1 MHKKY
6 MYVWFMVILVSFSVD
21 FFASSGNG
29 KYYGDSQ
36 VVNEFYSNKF
46 TDKER
51 EGMIKFLN
59 DNGILSQ
66 ASMQGTITALEKA
79 NLDSFLNNFAR
90 IFATQID
97 NKDFPEQF
105 AKEWVQAV
113 QRGDFPKKIG
123 DEWVKAVQRS
133 DLPQDL
139 GEGLAGGLVKGLSK
153 ELKDSK
159 VVDELVG
166 SFNKAFKEAA
176 DKASGDVSKSVGKD
190 SKLAKTVEETGS
202 YYTGLGKKFYREVV
216 LENMILTG
224 VVAVGITAALYSVPF
239 AVRTVERKMTRP
251 KLIIE
256 SSQLTAMEKLQ
267 SLFVIA
273 KKKPMEQMVSSPS
286 LKKYLDD
293 IVKVTTSINTKIK
306 EGKTNVKYRNL
317 LLYGPP
323 GTGKTMFAKEL
334 AKQSGLEYSCMSGSS
349 FSKFKDG
356 EGIEALDELFAWAQ
370 ESDGLIIFIDE
381 ADTFL
386 SKRDNMDPQSKAY
399 QLLNNFLNYT
409 GQRSDRFMLVFAT
422 NHQHVLD
429 SAMYRR
435 IDDAIEMPLPSKIQR
450 IDALILYKN
459 KILMDLQ
466 QNGKFFVDS
475 VEKSLDIKTIDAIAE
490 QTKGLSYGDLE
501 GIINTLKTD
510 SDILQKPAINEDLIK
525 IVVDRFVKKHQNF
538 TDGKY
543 LGLIED

>member
-1 MHKKY
+1 MNKKY
-6 MYVWFMVILVSFSVD
+6 TFVWLMLVVGSFSAD
-21 FFASSGNG
+21 LFASSGNG

-36 VVNEFYSNKF
+36 VVNEFYSDKF

-59 DNGILSQ
+59 DNGLLSQ
-66 ASMQGTITALEKA
+66 ASMQGTIMALEKA

-105 AKEWVQAV
+105 ARELVQAV
-113 QRGDFPKKIG
+113 QRGDF
-123 DEWVKAVQRS
+123 
-133 DLPQDL
+133 PQDL

-159 VVDELVG
+159 VVDEFAG
-166 SFNKAFKEAA
+166 SLNKALKNLTDRFSTNVKDTIGA
-176 DKASGDVSKSVGKD
+176 D
-190 SKLAKTVEETGS
+190 SKFAQEIKSAKDYLDTFILGSMVKTG
-202 YYTGLGKKFYREVV
+202 
-216 LENMILTG
+216 I
-224 VVAVGITAALYSVPF
+224 VAVGITAALYSVPF

-267 SLFVIA
+267 SLFITA
-273 KKKPMEQMVSSPS
+273 KKKPMEPMVYSPS

-293 IVKVTTSINTKIK
+293 IVKVTTSINSKIK
-306 EGKTNVKYRNL
+306 AGKTNVKYRNL

-334 AKQSGLEYSCMSGSS
+334 AKQSGLEYACMSGSS

-356 EGIEALDELFAWAQ
+356 EGIEALDELFQWAQ
-370 ESDGLIIFIDE
+370 ESNGLIIFIDE

-409 GQRSDRFMLVFAT
+409 GQRSDKFMLVFAT

-435 IDDAIEMPLPSKIQR
+435 IDDAIEMPLPSKMQR

-466 QNGKFFVDS
+466 QNGKLFVDS
-475 VEKSLDIKTIDAIAE
+475 VEKHLNKKTIDAIAE

-510 SDILQKPAINEDLIK
+510 SDILQKPVLNEEVIK